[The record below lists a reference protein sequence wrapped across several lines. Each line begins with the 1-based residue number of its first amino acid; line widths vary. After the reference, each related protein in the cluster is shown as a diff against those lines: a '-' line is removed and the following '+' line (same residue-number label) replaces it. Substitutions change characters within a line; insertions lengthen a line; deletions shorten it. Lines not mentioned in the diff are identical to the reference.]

1 MASVLTRWQV
11 WKMALNPH
19 EELFTRAFVV
29 PAKQDRYLSMLG
41 SAKGRARLL
50 AKFPH
55 CRDLDMSYATLVPA
69 AQQNAAA
76 IGMLLKQRGA
86 PAMCHV
92 ISADR
97 DIDNRELTLEKAL
110 DDAVGM
116 NMGTFISCV
125 PGKLG
130 YFEFEDLGERYI
142 LAR

>member
-1 MASVLTRWQV
+1 
-11 WKMALNPH
+11 MALNPH
-19 EELFTRAFVV
+19 EEQFARAFIV
-29 PAKQDRYLSMLG
+29 PAKQNRYLSMLE
-41 SAKGRARLL
+41 STKGRARLL

-76 IGMLLKQRGA
+76 IAKILKQSGA
-86 PAMCHV
+86 PEACHV

-97 DIDNRELTLEKAL
+97 EIDNREVPLEKAL
-110 DDAVGM
+110 DEAVGM
-116 NMGTFISCV
+116 NMGTFISCI